1 MRIADMR
8 CVACGAEMHLIE
20 MAPDETMVVH
30 GYEERTFRVF
40 GLPRS
45 GTTACIHPSRDWATQ

>member
-1 MRIADMR
+1 MR